1 MICMANV
8 SRKLD
13 ICCLIQI
20 LAILVAITV
29 IMNGIDYGLL
39 ATAVTSGVVFPQFKE
54 ALSEV

>member
-1 MICMANV
+1 MANV